1 MSGPV
6 IIAAGGTGGHLFP
19 ARALA
24 EELLGRG
31 RAVVAVTDR
40 RGGDIADGLSGMP
53 VHRLRASALSGRSL
67 AGKVSGAVDLLIGTL
82 EARSLLRRLRPC
94 AVVGFGGYPTVP
106 PLYAARRLGIRT
118 VIHEQNAVL
127 GRANRLL
134 AGRVDLIATSFEA
147 TAGLDAAQAARTMLT
162 GNPVRSDIA
171 ALHRGTY
178 RAPNGDGR
186 LRVLVFGGSQGAR
199 ILSQVVPAA
208 LESLPAGAR
217 QRFVLVQQCRPED
230 VAAVSQTYE
239 RLGVAAEIAPFF
251 GDMAQRLDAAQLVI
265 CRSGASTV
273 AELGAAGRPALL
285 VPYRFATDDHQSA
298 NARAAE
304 ADGAAWLMPEQAFT
318 AEALAARLEALVACP
333 RQLVEVAA
341 AAHRRGRPAA
351 ASALADAVERL
362 IPANGNHGPA
372 ITEAAA

>member
-40 RGGDIADGLSGMP
+40 RGGDIASGFAGMP
-53 VHRLRASALSGRSL
+53 VHRLRASALSGRGL
-67 AGKVSGAVDLLIGTL
+67 AGKLSGAVDLLIGTL

-106 PLYAARRLGIRT
+106 PLYAAQRLGIRT

-134 AGRVDLIATSFEA
+134 AGRVDLIATSFET
-147 TAGLDAAQAARTMLT
+147 TAGLDASAASRAVMT

-171 ALHRGTY
+171 ALHQGAY

-217 QRFVLVQQCRPED
+217 QLFVLVQQCRPED
-230 VAAVSQTYE
+230 VDAVSATYE
-239 RLGVAAEIAPFF
+239 RLGVTAEIAPFF
-251 GDMAQRLDAAQLVI
+251 NDMAERLETAQLVI
-265 CRSGASTV
+265 CRAGASTI
-273 AELGAAGRPALL
+273 AELSAAGRPALL

-304 ADGAAWLMPEQAFT
+304 ADGAGWLMPEQAFT
-318 AEALAARLEALVACP
+318 ADALAARLEALVACP
-333 RQLVEVAA
+333 RQLVEAAA

-351 ASALADAVERL
+351 ARALADAVEQL
-362 IPANGNHGPA
+362 IPANGNRGST

>member
-40 RGGDIADGLSGMP
+40 RGGDIASGFSGMP
-53 VHRLRASALSGRSL
+53 VHRLRASALSGRGL
-67 AGKVSGAVDLLIGTL
+67 AGKLSGAVDLLIGTL

-106 PLYAARRLGIRT
+106 PLYAAQRLGIRT

-147 TAGLDAAQAARTMLT
+147 TAGLDPSAASRAVMT

-171 ALHRGTY
+171 ALHQGAY

-217 QRFVLVQQCRPED
+217 QLFVLVQQCRPED
-230 VAAVSQTYE
+230 VDAVSATYE
-239 RLGVAAEIAPFF
+239 RLGVTAEIAPFF
-251 GDMAQRLDAAQLVI
+251 NDMAERLETAQLVI
-265 CRSGASTV
+265 CRAGASTI
-273 AELGAAGRPALL
+273 AELSAAGRPALL

-304 ADGAAWLMPEQAFT
+304 ADGAGWLMPEQAFT
-318 AEALAARLEALVACP
+318 ADALAARLEALVACP
-333 RQLVEVAA
+333 RQLVEAAA

-351 ASALADAVERL
+351 ARALADAVERL
-362 IPANGNHGPA
+362 IPANGNRGSA